1 MINFE
6 NLVPYII
13 GGMLHHPFVEKFVIR
28 SDFSPSLGEI
38 VNYKDADWEVV
49 YSNDCTTDEERE
61 QGLSYN
67 LIRMEKI

>member
-6 NLVPYII
+6 DLEPYII
-13 GGMLHHPFVEKFVIR
+13 VHHPFVEKFKIY
-28 SDFSPSLGEI
+28 SDVAPSLGEI
-38 VNYKDADWEVV
+38 IRYKDADWEVV
-49 YSNDCTTDEERE
+49 YSENCTTDEEFE